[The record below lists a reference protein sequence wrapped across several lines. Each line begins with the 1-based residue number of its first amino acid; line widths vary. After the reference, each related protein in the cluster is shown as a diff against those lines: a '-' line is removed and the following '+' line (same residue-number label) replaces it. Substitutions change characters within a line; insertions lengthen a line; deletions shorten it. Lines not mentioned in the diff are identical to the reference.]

1 MTLTLFYLFTFGFV
15 ALLLV
20 ALAPKPSTQIQM
32 PRLPGTL
39 RASPSRRA
47 VLAGLSRVGKLMP
60 RSGDQAE
67 EGKESLPVPGSTFT
81 REEFMGAKILSA
93 VGGCLVGVVIA
104 MEFKA
109 VNWLWLAPA
118 GAIGFVV
125 PDLWRR
131 ARIRRRQ
138 KALVRPLPEVI
149 DLLSLCVGAGL
160 DFLVAINKVVEIMSA
175 QRKGALQGLLLQ
187 ELSAVSQEVRLGK
200 RRSEALKAMARRAN
214 VPEIS
219 SFVRTLV
226 QADRMGTPIIEALA
240 IHAEDVR
247 FQRFNRAE
255 RAALKAPI
263 KILFPLVFCI
273 MPCVAIIVGAPIF
286 IQFARQ
292 NPFAK

>member
-1 MTLTLFYLFTFGFV
+1 MTLTLFYLAVFGFV
-15 ALLLV
+15 ALLLM
-20 ALAPKPSTQIQM
+20 ALAPQPSVQM
-32 PRLPGTL
+32 PRLSGSLLPSPGW
-39 RASPSRRA
+39 RV
-47 VLAGLSRVGKLMP
+47 VLACLSWVGKLIP
-60 RSGDQAE
+60 RRG
-67 EGKESLPVPGSTFT
+67 GKGEKGGERLPVPGSTLT
-81 REEFMGAKILSA
+81 QEEFGGVKILSA
-93 VGGCLVGVVIA
+93 VGGCLVGAVIA
-104 MEFKA
+104 REFAA
-109 VNWLWLAPA
+109 VHWLWLVLA
-118 GAIGFVV
+118 GAIGFTA
-125 PDLWRR
+125 PDLWRQ

-160 DFLVAINKVVEIMSA
+160 DFLVAISKVVEVMTA
-175 QRKGALQGLLLQ
+175 QKRGAVRGALLE
-187 ELSAVSQEVRLGK
+187 ELSAVSQEVKLGK

-214 VPEIS
+214 TPEIS
-219 SFVRTLV
+219 SFVRTLT
-226 QADRMGTPIIEALA
+226 QADRMGTPIMEALA

-292 NPFAK
+292 NPFGR

>member
-1 MTLTLFYLFTFGFV
+1 MMLPLFYLATFGFV
-15 ALLLV
+15 ALLLL
-20 ALAPKPSTQIQM
+20 ALAPQPSARIQM
-32 PRLPGTL
+32 PRPAGVL
-39 RASPSRRA
+39 RISPSRRVVSA
-47 VLAGLSRVGKLMP
+47 CLSWVGKLVP
-60 RSGDQAE
+60 RSGGKGE
-67 EGKESLPVPGSTFT
+67 EGREWLPAPGSTFT
-81 REEFMGAKILSA
+81 QEEFMGAKILSA
-93 VGGCLVGVVIA
+93 VGGCLVGAVIA
-104 MEFKA
+104 REFGK
-109 VNWLWLAPA
+109 VSWLWLALA
-118 GAIGFVV
+118 GAIGFVL
-125 PDLWRR
+125 PDLWRQ
-131 ARIRRRQ
+131 ARIRRRR

-160 DFLVAINKVVEIMSA
+160 DFLVAINKVVEVMAA
-175 QRKGALQGLLLQ
+175 QRRGALQGALIE

-200 RRSEALKAMARRAN
+200 RRSEALKAMARRAG

-286 IQFARQ
+286 IQFMKQ
-292 NPFAK
+292 NPFGK